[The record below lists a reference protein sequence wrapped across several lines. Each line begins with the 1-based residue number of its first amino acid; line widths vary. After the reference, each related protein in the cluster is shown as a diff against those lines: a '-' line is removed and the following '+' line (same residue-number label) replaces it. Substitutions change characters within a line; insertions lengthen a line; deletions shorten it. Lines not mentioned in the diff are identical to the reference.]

1 MIIKQIIAEWFVL
14 AYGKENVV
22 LAYGKENVVLAY
34 GKENVVLAYGKENDI
49 KLKKNLNQTK
59 IRSLHLL
66 IILCCGYAKKNKK
79 MSKYRDIILIRL

>member
-34 GKENVVLAYGKENDI
+34 GKENDI
-49 KLKKNLNQTK
+49 KFKKNLKQTK

-66 IILCCGYAKKNKK
+66 IILCCGYAKKKLKNEQVQR
-79 MSKYRDIILIRL
+79 YNFN